1 MMMWLH
7 RTPEW
12 FEQERNPGN
21 GCIRL
26 LENCTFLRVP
36 TFFLINSTDADKGYV
51 FDGFDEFRRAK
62 RSAPEPTVTVNQS
75 LDLDDSGEKKEV
87 K

>member
-1 MMMWLH
+1 MTHTHTTRPHDSSAPCLV
-7 RTPEW
+7 R
-12 FEQERNPGN
+12 
-21 GCIRL
+21 
-26 LENCTFLRVP
+26 
-36 TFFLINSTDADKGYV
+36 STDADKGYV

-75 LDLDDSGEKKEV
+75 LDLDDGKEP

>member
-1 MMMWLH
+1 M
-7 RTPEW
+7 R
-12 FEQERNPGN
+12 
-21 GCIRL
+21 
-26 LENCTFLRVP
+26 
-36 TFFLINSTDADKGYV
+36 STDADKGYV

-75 LDLDDSGEKKEV
+75 LDLDDGKEP